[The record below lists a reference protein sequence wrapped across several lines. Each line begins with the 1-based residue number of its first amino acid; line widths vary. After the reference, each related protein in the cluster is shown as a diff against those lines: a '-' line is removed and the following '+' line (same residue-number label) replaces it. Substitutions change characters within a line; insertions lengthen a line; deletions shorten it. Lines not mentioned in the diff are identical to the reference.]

1 MTPPLTQGQV
11 LERFLTHLR
20 VERDLSPHSLRA
32 YAGDVR
38 DLFRFLSPGGDPLA
52 APFRAGALD
61 RAGLRRFLARLK
73 ARGLAQTSIQRRLM
87 GLRTFWRW
95 LRQSNLVED
104 DPTRQVRSPPRP
116 RRLPRVLREEEVD
129 RLIGSPDEREEASPL
144 RDRALLETLYG
155 AGLRIAELAGMDL
168 DDLIAGEHPVLR
180 VRGKGRKER
189 LAPVG
194 RAAWEAIEGYLRDER
209 PRLARR
215 ARGRPGDPGRG
226 EPRALFLNRDGGRL
240 GVRGVR
246 RRVMRHATRTGLP
259 AWVTPH
265 VLRHSFATH
274 LLERGAE
281 LRAIQELLGHA
292 SLATTQVYA
301 HVSTAHLAEV
311 YGRTH
316 PRAGDPAADPGA
328 EPPPAPP
335 RQE

>member
-1 MTPPLTQGQV
+1 MADAPSCGDV
-11 LERFLTHLR
+11 LSRFLEHLR

-38 DLFRFLSPGGDPLA
+38 ELFRHLAPPGRDPLGE
-52 APFRAGALD
+52 PFRPDALD

-73 ARGLAQTSIQRRLM
+73 GRGLAQTSIQRRLM
-87 GLRTFWRW
+87 GLRAFWRW
-95 LRQSNLVED
+95 LRQAGLVAA

-116 RRLPRVLREEEVD
+116 RRLPRVLREEEVG
-129 RLIGSPDEREEASPL
+129 RLVGAPDDQDQAPL

-155 AGLRIAELAGMDL
+155 AGLRIAELAGLDL
-168 DDLIAGEHPVLR
+168 GDLIAGEHACLR

-194 RAAWEAIEGYLRDER
+194 RAAWEALHVYLRLER
-209 PRLARR
+209 PDLARR
-215 ARGRPGDPGRG
+215 GGAPT
-226 EPRALFLNRDGGRL
+226 EAVFLNRRGGRL

-246 RRVMRHATRTGLP
+246 RRVDRHARRIGLP

-292 SLATTQVYA
+292 SLSTTQRYT
-301 HVSTAHLAEV
+301 HVDTRHILEV
-311 YGRTH
+311 YKKAH
-316 PRAGDPAADPGA
+316 PRA
-328 EPPPAPP
+328 
-335 RQE
+335 

>member
-1 MTPPLTQGQV
+1 MAHTRGEV
-11 LERFLTHLR
+11 LQRFLEHLR

-38 DLFRFLSPGGDPLA
+38 DLFRFLAPEGQDPLEG
-52 APFRAGALD
+52 PFEPRTLD

-95 LRQSNLVED
+95 LRQAGLVEE

-129 RLIGSPDEREEASPL
+129 RLIGSPDEREERSPL

-194 RAAWEAIEGYLRDER
+194 RAAWEAVQTYLREER

-215 ARGRPGDPGRG
+215 ARS

-246 RRVMRHATRTGLP
+246 RRVQRHATRMGLP

-311 YGRTH
+311 YKRTH
-316 PRAGDPAADPGA
+316 PRAQDPAQP
-328 EPPPAPP
+328 EPPPP
-335 RQE
+335 RPG